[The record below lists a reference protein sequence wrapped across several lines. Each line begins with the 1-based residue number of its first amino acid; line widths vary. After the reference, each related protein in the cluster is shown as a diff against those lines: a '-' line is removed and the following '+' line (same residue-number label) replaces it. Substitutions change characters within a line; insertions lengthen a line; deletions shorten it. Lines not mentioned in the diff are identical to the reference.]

1 MATTNISNLDGL
13 DVVANIGA
21 DGETFIKNA
30 LKTVMRGIRDDRL
43 FDLFIGQMAAEGFA
57 VTAPGSVRATL
68 ESPTVK
74 LILTLQTG
82 RTVVLAQFLVGAEWK
97 DVMSRTVAGNF

>member
-1 MATTNISNLDGL
+1 MATTNINNLDGL
-13 DVVANIGA
+13 DAVANIGA
-21 DGETFIKNA
+21 GGETFIKAA
-30 LKTVMRGIRDDRL
+30 LKTVLRGIRDDRL

-74 LILTLQTG
+74 LTFTLQTG
-82 RTVVLAQFLVGAEWK
+82 RTVVLAQFLVDAVWV
-97 DVMSRTVAGNF
+97 DVMRRNVADNF